1 MTQKKGKTKMK
12 FQNLDELYTHLRD
25 KLVQKKEEKPRL
37 IWRLRR
43 VIEDDSYNNSEL
55 QSLSITI
62 VCGKEVYENDLFQ
75 SRGSVIEKELEQI
88 DKVLDAKEFV
98 IEGFEQGRVI
108 HGIIAKQVSQ
118 GGYPHEF
125 LLQTLEF
132 VCKEEGEQC
141 NIHD

>member
-1 MTQKKGKTKMK
+1 MK
-12 FQNLDELYTHLRD
+12 FQNLDELYTYLRD
-25 KLVQKKEEKPRL
+25 KLIQKSEEKPTL
-37 IWRLRR
+37 IWHLQRI
-43 VIEDDSYNNSEL
+43 IEEDSYNNSEI

-75 SRGSVIEKELEQI
+75 SQGSVIEKELEQI

-108 HGIIAKQVSQ
+108 HDIIAKQVSQ
-118 GGYPHEF
+118 GGYPHDF

-132 VCKEEGEQC
+132 ICKEEGEQ
-141 NIHD
+141 DD

>member
-1 MTQKKGKTKMK
+1 ME
-12 FQNLDELYTHLRD
+12 FQNLDELYVYLRN
-25 KLVQKKEEKPRL
+25 KLIQKTEEKPTL

-43 VIEDDSYNNSEL
+43 VIEDDSYNDSEI

-75 SRGSVIEKELEQI
+75 SQGSVIEKELGRI

-108 HGIIAKQVSQ
+108 HGIIAKQVSH

-132 VCKEEGEQC
+132 VCKEEGEQ
-141 NIHD
+141 DD

>member
-1 MTQKKGKTKMK
+1 ME
-12 FQNLDELYTHLRD
+12 FQNLDELYVYLRN
-25 KLVQKKEEKPRL
+25 KLIQKTEEKPTL

-43 VIEDDSYNNSEL
+43 VIEDDSYNDSEI

-132 VCKEEGEQC
+132 VCKEEEEQG